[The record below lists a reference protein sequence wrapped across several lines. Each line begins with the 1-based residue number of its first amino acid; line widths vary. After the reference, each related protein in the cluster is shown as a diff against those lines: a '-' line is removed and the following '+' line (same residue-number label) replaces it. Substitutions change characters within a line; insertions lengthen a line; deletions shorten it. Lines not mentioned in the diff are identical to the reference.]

1 MTTQTAHLEWRYAT
15 KLFDSTQSV
24 SDADFALIL
33 DAMRLAPTSFGLQP
47 FRVVHLANRGLR
59 ERLKPLCWNQSQI
72 TDASH
77 LLVIQTV
84 TTITP
89 EMIDDHIKRIAS
101 VRSVPVAD
109 LEGYRGMMGGM
120 LLTHPAAKAWAQ
132 RQAYLAMG
140 FGLEMAASLQ
150 VDTCPIEGVDTVAC
164 DALLAEAI
172 PLDGYETVVLVAVG
186 YRSESDKYQH
196 APKVRVPMTTFC
208 VTVG

>member
-15 KLFDSTQSV
+15 KLFDPTQSV

-59 ERLKPLCWNQSQI
+59 ERLKPLFWNQSQI